1 MSTNIAFDLNNKQ
14 IFMGCIS
21 RIQDGNMLRDWNN
34 DVLVAIASSTFTD
47 TKPERDIVMNELLS
61 LVRVY
66 ARENGVR
73 VLLFDMRYL
82 TFRIWVV

>member
-1 MSTNIAFDLNNKQ
+1 MSTSIDSAFNKQ
-14 IFMGCIS
+14 IFMGSIS
-21 RIQDGNMLRDWNN
+21 RMEDGNILRDWNN

-61 LVRVY
+61 LIRVC

-73 VLLFDMRYL
+73 VLLFDMR
-82 TFRIWVV
+82 